1 MDSWVAC
8 LTEEPW
14 AWQDDANVVVV
25 MAHLLQVAAIS
36 TRLYR
41 YETLARG
48 DVLISHSILARVT
61 GLTVK
66 QVRLS
71 LIKLKG
77 VGELEAIR
85 RPRGLILRLLRYEDW
100 QVVRMESS
108 CAVHQGTLAAN
119 VSEAEVKVKKCRG
132 NNERVVSAESGQSH
146 NINIGGFLITKSPL
160 PPRTEVCAKNS
171 PRKHTENHGF
181 GRESF
186 SSQNQNRDLASLA
199 HPVVRAN
206 GTVISEENPHDLRS
220 DHRHFPI
227 PHTPVVDRE
236 CLQALA
242 SSERIFFS
250 ASILDKLC
258 SEPLEYIGLVYE
270 AAIEK
275 RDGKSNVIF
284 PHAVARYRA
293 DQGALP
299 RKDTLERLRRVLN
312 PPTVPTPRH
321 LPRPDCPYCSGSGSV
336 CGEPCECMGG
346 KHRTTEEIEK
356 LKKERAQAM
365 QSVRQQLA
373 MAGDQS

>member
-1 MDSWVAC
+1 MNSWAAC

-25 MAHLLQVAAIS
+25 MAHLLRVAAIS

-48 DVLISHSILARVT
+48 DVLVSHSTLASVT

-119 VSEAEVKVKKCRG
+119 VSETEVQVKKCRG

-146 NINIGGFLITKSPL
+146 NINKGGFLTNKSPL
-160 PPRTEVCAKNS
+160 PPRTEVCAKKS

-181 GRESF
+181 GREGF
-186 SSQNQNRDLASLA
+186 SSQNQNTDLASLA

-206 GTVISEENPHDLRS
+206 GAVISEEKARGPHT

-227 PHTPVVDRE
+227 PNPLVVDRE
-236 CLQALA
+236 RLQALA

-250 ASILDKLC
+250 ASILDRLC

-312 PPTVPTPRH
+312 PPAVPTPRH
-321 LPRPDCPYCSGSGSV
+321 LPRPNCPYCAGAGTV
-336 CGEPCECMGG
+336 CGEPCECVGG
-346 KHRTTEEIEK
+346 THRAADEINR
-356 LKKERAQAM
+356 LKQERDEAM
-365 QSVRQQLA
+365 RQIRQQLSGA
-373 MAGDQS
+373 LS